1 MPKITTFLTFAENAE
16 AAAELYVSIFER
28 SRITHTT
35 HYGGGPMAGQVMTV
49 QFQLDGQDY
58 VALNGGPHFKFSE
71 GISLLVDC
79 GSQEEVDRYSEQLIA
94 GGGQQGPC
102 GWLTDRFGV
111 SWQIIPRVLM
121 QLMSD
126 PDPAKAGR
134 VMQAMMGMTRID
146 VAGLER
152 AYAGRD

>member
-16 AAAELYVSIFER
+16 AAAELYVSTFER
-28 SRITHTT
+28 SQITGTT
-35 HYGGGPMAGQVMTV
+35 RYGGGPMAGQVMTV

-79 GSQEEVDRYSEQLIA
+79 GSQEEVDRYSEQLTA

-134 VMQAMMGMTRID
+134 VMQAMMGMTKID

-152 AYAGRD
+152 AYRA

>member
-1 MPKITTFLTFAENAE
+1 MQKITTFLTFAADAE
-16 AAAELYVSIFER
+16 AAAELYVATFER
-28 SRITHTT
+28 SKVTGTT

-49 QFQLDGQDY
+49 QFHLDGQDY
-58 VALNGGPHFKFSE
+58 VALNGGPHFQFSE

-79 GSQEEVDRYSEQLIA
+79 AGQEEVDRYSEKLLT

-102 GWLTDRFGV
+102 GWLKDRFGV

-126 PDPAKAGR
+126 PDPVKAGR
-134 VMQAMMGMTRID
+134 VMEAMMGMTRID

-152 AYAGRD
+152 AYAGRT